1 MQSPNIL
8 LIGCGP
14 HAKRVYLPILKETE
28 FEFGTKLKAVVELKE
43 KENDV
48 SKFVNNFFTDVEFVY
63 TEKFDS
69 KYKMSIPSQLEMKL
83 NRIVK
88 ERNINGVIIATDP
101 LNHLQYALWAQ
112 KQKLHILM
120 DKPISTYENISN
132 SIKQARQLIRDYKI
146 LMKNYSAERAF
157 IINAQRRF
165 LQIGRAH
172 V

>member
-69 KYKMSIPSQLEMKL
+69 KYKMSIQIQL
-83 NRIVK
+83 
-88 ERNINGVIIATDP
+88 
-101 LNHLQYALWAQ
+101 
-112 KQKLHILM
+112 
-120 DKPISTYENISN
+120 
-132 SIKQARQLIRDYKI
+132 
-146 LMKNYSAERAF
+146 
-157 IINAQRRF
+157 
-165 LQIGRAH
+165 
-172 V
+172 